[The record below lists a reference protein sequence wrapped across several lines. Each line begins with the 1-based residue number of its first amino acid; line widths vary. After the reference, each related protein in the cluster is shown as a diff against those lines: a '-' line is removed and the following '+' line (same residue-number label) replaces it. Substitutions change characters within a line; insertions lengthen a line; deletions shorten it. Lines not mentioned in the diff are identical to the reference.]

1 MKLGITS
8 FIQPKYALN
17 CTTISLKIIAKKNVI
32 HNSEFQIMQD
42 LDLNVTDQVM
52 KTCIHAAVQKNP
64 AESGK
69 GLAIRIPNA
78 RTLLNVENTIATLIP
93 HLQITVAFKN
103 LTAAIKVCQL
113 ETNALTRLL
122 DYIYYFCLAN
132 RSLSC
137 YDLDDGIM
145 ECREQ
150 DATCT
155 IKKIGMFYIQDVHK
169 DIPLSQ
175 S

>member
-1 MKLGITS
+1 M
-8 FIQPKYALN
+8 
-17 CTTISLKIIAKKNVI
+17 
-32 HNSEFQIMQD
+32 
-42 LDLNVTDQVM
+42 
-52 KTCIHAAVQKNP
+52 
-64 AESGK
+64 ESGK
-69 GLAIRIPNA
+69 GLAIPIPNV
-78 RTLLNVENTIATLIP
+78 RPLLNVENTIVTLLP

-137 YDLDDGIM
+137 YDLDDEIM

-155 IKKIGMFYIQDVHK
+155 IKKIGMFYI
-169 DIPLSQ
+169 
-175 S
+175 

>member
-1 MKLGITS
+1 M
-8 FIQPKYALN
+8 
-17 CTTISLKIIAKKNVI
+17 
-32 HNSEFQIMQD
+32 
-42 LDLNVTDQVM
+42 
-52 KTCIHAAVQKNP
+52 
-64 AESGK
+64 ESGK

-78 RTLLNVENTIATLIP
+78 RTLLNVENTIVTLIP

-103 LTAAIKVCQL
+103 LTAAIQVRQL
-113 ETNALTRLL
+113 ENNALTRLL

-132 RSLSC
+132 LSLSC

-155 IKKIGMFYIQDVHK
+155 IKKIGMFYF
-169 DIPLSQ
+169 
-175 S
+175 

>member
-1 MKLGITS
+1 M
-8 FIQPKYALN
+8 
-17 CTTISLKIIAKKNVI
+17 
-32 HNSEFQIMQD
+32 
-42 LDLNVTDQVM
+42 
-52 KTCIHAAVQKNP
+52 
-64 AESGK
+64 
-69 GLAIRIPNA
+69 
-78 RTLLNVENTIATLIP
+78 ENTIATLIP

-103 LTAAIKVCQL
+103 LTAAIQVCQF
-113 ETNALTRLL
+113 ENNALNRLL

-155 IKKIGMFYIQDVHK
+155 IKKIGMFYI
-169 DIPLSQ
+169 
-175 S
+175 